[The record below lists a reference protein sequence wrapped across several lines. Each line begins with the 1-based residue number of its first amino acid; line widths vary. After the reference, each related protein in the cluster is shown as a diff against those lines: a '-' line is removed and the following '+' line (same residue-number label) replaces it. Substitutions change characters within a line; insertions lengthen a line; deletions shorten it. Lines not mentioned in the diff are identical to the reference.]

1 MSSER
6 INSWLSLI
14 ANVGVLVGI
23 ALLAAELRHNTLATQ
38 RMLYQE
44 QMNYGREHSELL
56 VGDENER
63 LASIVFRGEAEPG
76 SLSAEEFEKFILFTA
91 WRMGVWESTF
101 MNRQDGLTTERNW
114 ESWDA
119 WYSGLLSR
127 GPGYQAWWD
136 ATRHG
141 YDKAFQ
147 GHVDRAFISARPT
160 QKKS

>member
-56 VGDENER
+56 VGDENEK
-63 LASIVFRGEAEPG
+63 LASLVFRGEADPG
-76 SLSAEEFEKFILFTA
+76 SLSAEEFEKFILYTA
-91 WRMGVWESTF
+91 WRMAVWESTF
-101 MNRQDGLTTERNW
+101 LNYEDGLTTQRNW

-119 WYSGLLSR
+119 WYSSLLSR

-147 GHVDRAFISARPT
+147 DRVDQAFISARQT
-160 QKKS
+160 QKEK

>member
-14 ANVGVLVGI
+14 ANAGVLVGI
-23 ALLAAELRHNTLATQ
+23 VLLGVELRHNTLTTQ

-63 LASIVFRGEAEPG
+63 LASIVFRGEADPG
-76 SLSAEEFEKFILFTA
+76 SVSAEEFEKFVLFTA

-101 MNRQDGLTTERNW
+101 LNYEDGLTAERNW
-114 ESWDA
+114 ESIDG

-127 GPGYQAWWD
+127 GPGYKAWWE
-136 ATRHG
+136 AARHG

-147 GHVDRAFISARPT
+147 GHVDQAFISARQT
-160 QKKS
+160 QEE